1 MGNLIELG
9 LSEKIN
15 DKENIIL
22 IYSDVVLKFNEIS
35 S

>member
-1 MGNLIELG
+1 MGNLIELE

-15 DKENIIL
+15 DNENIIL
-22 IYSDVVLKFNEIS
+22 INSDVVLKFNEIS